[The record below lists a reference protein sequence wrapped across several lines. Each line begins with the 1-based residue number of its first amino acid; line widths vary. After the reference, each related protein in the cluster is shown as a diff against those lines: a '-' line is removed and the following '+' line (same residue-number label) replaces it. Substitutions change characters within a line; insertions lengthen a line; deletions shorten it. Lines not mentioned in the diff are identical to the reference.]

1 MSKMKNKA
9 WITILFIFQ
18 ALPIPISQISILGS
32 IISIANIGMAES
44 FLEMII
50 PIIAML
56 LAGAYTIPYIIA
68 LRLTIKNKKIH
79 IYSFVP
85 IMHLA
90 PTMLFFVL
98 WANL

>member
-18 ALPIPISQISILGS
+18 ALPIPISLMSTVGS
-32 IISIANIGMAES
+32 IISIANIGMEES

-50 PIIAML
+50 SIIAML
-56 LAGAYTIPYIIA
+56 LLATYTIPYIIV
-68 LRLTIKNKKIH
+68 LLLTIKNKKIH

-85 IMHLA
+85 IMHSAL
-90 PTMLFFVL
+90 TMLFFVL
-98 WANL
+98 WAKL

>member
-1 MSKMKNKA
+1 MKNKA

-18 ALPIPISQISILGS
+18 ALPIPISLISILGS

-56 LAGAYTIPYIIA
+56 LAASYTISYIIS
-68 LRLTIKNKKIH
+68 LRFTRKNKRLH
-79 IYSFVP
+79 IYSFIP

-90 PTMLFFVL
+90 LAMLFFVL